1 MGEPIADMIARAN
14 FYRCVLLVHPDVSRL
29 RREAARLAG
38 ANAWPTVAIGPSL
51 AAALLSTP
59 TSQRPGVAERVCRA
73 LLEDARPGPV
83 VCTEID
89 LLFEPSL
96 SLDALAMLREA
107 SRLTALVVTWPGT
120 FADGYLAYAVPE
132 HSHYRVWRNPEVQVS
147 SLA

>member
-1 MGEPIADMIARAN
+1 MGEPIAHMIARAS

-29 RREAARLAG
+29 RREAARLAQ
-38 ANAWPTVAIGPSL
+38 ANGWPTMAIGPSL

-59 TSQRPGVAERVCRA
+59 TSQRPGVAERACRA

-83 VCTEID
+83 VCTEIN

-96 SLDALAMLREA
+96 SLDPLAILREA
-107 SRLTALVVTWPGT
+107 SRVTTLIVTWPGT
-120 FADGYLAYAVPE
+120 FANDCLAYAVPE
-132 HSHYRVWRNPEVQVS
+132 HRHYRIWRNPEVQIA